1 MEMHKDKENS
11 SSLGLTYQFSAGL
24 VSLIQE
30 HQNEGLVVQAE
41 WLEVRAD
48 VHWLASRL
56 EAELKALLA
65 LQSVGGPDLLLHKN
79 DRVI

>member
-1 MEMHKDKENS
+1 M
-11 SSLGLTYQFSAGL
+11 
-24 VSLIQE
+24 
-30 HQNEGLVVQAE
+30 QAE